1 MKKLFSIR
9 KLQKMMILLFLVP
22 MLLLQVIQSFY
33 FLRVLS
39 EEMAQNG
46 REILSLHQ
54 NALDDDISRIADS
67 ISSYWAL
74 DYSHSKLLYPQSDFN
89 AYQYSYSVLKE
100 YRSLMSIEP
109 SIGALLLISQ
119 ANHMVR
125 GTYNDSMISYGEKDG
140 LQAFAQSLTACWN
153 RAGLQSWEPVQIGQR
168 FYLARLFRNQT
179 AGTLCFIPLDQTL
192 QGSASPYDPSENL
205 LFYADGEGLPLTLD
219 PVGKE
224 VTLQPHQEKAYFS
237 GNYFIVQSYSPT
249 SSMYLVFAESS
260 PISLQKINV
269 LSLSVLGAS
278 ALVVPLLP
286 LFFLLLKRWY
296 LHPMEQMEAALQKIR
311 RGQMDVRFQEDQ
323 KVEEL
328 QHLSTS
334 FNQMMDHVKQMKIAA
349 YEKELQYRY
358 AQLQYLQLQ
367 ISPHFFLNILKSL
380 YGMAQGRNYEKIQ
393 TAILMISDHVRYI
406 FHDNQ
411 DMVPLQTELHH
422 VENYMQMQRYIT
434 SQSIAFHMEVEPGL
448 EEAQV
453 PALCLQTFVEN
464 SCKYA
469 TVPGR
474 GLEISLEVRQLPSEE
489 GGRLDAVIE
498 AARIDGAG
506 ELRILIRVVLPMSI
520 PIIATLAL
528 LVGLA
533 YWNDWL
539 NGLYYIS
546 DDRLFSIQV
555 LLNRMLLDVQFLMS
569 NSDAA
574 KSLQQNEEFVLP
586 STGIRMA
593 VAVMGALPILV
604 VYPFFQKYFVK
615 GIVIGAVKG

>member
-1 MKKLFSIR
+1 MEGAPDPPRLPALYHQR
-9 KLQKMMILLFLVP
+9 KADLPRPALPCFGLEGPWGQAPAAAAENVP
-22 MLLLQVIQSFY
+22 
-33 FLRVLS
+33 
-39 EEMAQNG
+39 G
-46 REILSLHQ
+46 
-54 NALDDDISRIADS
+54 
-67 ISSYWAL
+67 
-74 DYSHSKLLYPQSDFN
+74 
-89 AYQYSYSVLKE
+89 
-100 YRSLMSIEP
+100 
-109 SIGALLLISQ
+109 
-119 ANHMVR
+119 
-125 GTYNDSMISYGEKDG
+125 
-140 LQAFAQSLTACWN
+140 
-153 RAGLQSWEPVQIGQR
+153 
-168 FYLARLFRNQT
+168 FR
-179 AGTLCFIPLDQTL
+179 
-192 QGSASPYDPSENL
+192 
-205 LFYADGEGLPLTLD
+205 
-219 PVGKE
+219 
-224 VTLQPHQEKAYFS
+224 
-237 GNYFIVQSYSPT
+237 
-249 SSMYLVFAESS
+249 
-260 PISLQKINV
+260 
-269 LSLSVLGAS
+269 
-278 ALVVPLLP
+278 
-286 LFFLLLKRWY
+286 
-296 LHPMEQMEAALQKIR
+296 
-311 RGQMDVRFQEDQ
+311 
-323 KVEEL
+323 
-328 QHLSTS
+328 
-334 FNQMMDHVKQMKIAA
+334 
-349 YEKELQYRY
+349 
-358 AQLQYLQLQ
+358 
-367 ISPHFFLNILKSL
+367 LKSL

-422 VENYMQMQRYIT
+422 VENYIQMQRYIT

>member
-1 MKKLFSIR
+1 MLSDEHAHAVGTGIAPPGA
-9 KLQKMMILLFLVP
+9 QK
-22 MLLLQVIQSFY
+22 Y
-33 FLRVLS
+33 
-39 EEMAQNG
+39 
-46 REILSLHQ
+46 
-54 NALDDDISRIADS
+54 
-67 ISSYWAL
+67 
-74 DYSHSKLLYPQSDFN
+74 
-89 AYQYSYSVLKE
+89 
-100 YRSLMSIEP
+100 
-109 SIGALLLISQ
+109 
-119 ANHMVR
+119 
-125 GTYNDSMISYGEKDG
+125 
-140 LQAFAQSLTACWN
+140 
-153 RAGLQSWEPVQIGQR
+153 
-168 FYLARLFRNQT
+168 
-179 AGTLCFIPLDQTL
+179 
-192 QGSASPYDPSENL
+192 
-205 LFYADGEGLPLTLD
+205 
-219 PVGKE
+219 
-224 VTLQPHQEKAYFS
+224 QPHQEKAYFS

-489 GGRLDAVIE
+489 GGRLDAVIQDNGPGLSQELLREFNGQVSFQYREDHIGVSNIRQRLQLLYGGDCGFACRNLAPGTEFELIFPLQRKGLTTSKE
-498 AARIDGAG
+498 A
-506 ELRILIRVVLPMSI
+506 EKHES
-520 PIIATLAL
+520 
-528 LVGLA
+528 
-533 YWNDWL
+533 
-539 NGLYYIS
+539 
-546 DDRLFSIQV
+546 FS
-555 LLNRMLLDVQFLMS
+555 
-569 NSDAA
+569 
-574 KSLQQNEEFVLP
+574 
-586 STGIRMA
+586 G
-593 VAVMGALPILV
+593 G
-604 VYPFFQKYFVK
+604 
-615 GIVIGAVKG
+615 

>member
-22 MLLLQVIQSFY
+22 MLLLQVVQSFY

-140 LQAFAQSLTACWN
+140 LQAFAQSLTACWSH
-153 RAGLQSWEPVQIGQR
+153 AGLQSWEPVQIGQR

-192 QGSASPYDPSENL
+192 QASASPYDPSENL

-453 PALCLQTFVEN
+453 PALCLQAFVEN

>member
-1 MKKLFSIR
+1 
-9 KLQKMMILLFLVP
+9 
-22 MLLLQVIQSFY
+22 
-33 FLRVLS
+33 
-39 EEMAQNG
+39 
-46 REILSLHQ
+46 
-54 NALDDDISRIADS
+54 
-67 ISSYWAL
+67 
-74 DYSHSKLLYPQSDFN
+74 
-89 AYQYSYSVLKE
+89 
-100 YRSLMSIEP
+100 
-109 SIGALLLISQ
+109 
-119 ANHMVR
+119 
-125 GTYNDSMISYGEKDG
+125 
-140 LQAFAQSLTACWN
+140 
-153 RAGLQSWEPVQIGQR
+153 
-168 FYLARLFRNQT
+168 
-179 AGTLCFIPLDQTL
+179 
-192 QGSASPYDPSENL
+192 
-205 LFYADGEGLPLTLD
+205 
-219 PVGKE
+219 
-224 VTLQPHQEKAYFS
+224 
-237 GNYFIVQSYSPT
+237 
-249 SSMYLVFAESS
+249 
-260 PISLQKINV
+260 
-269 LSLSVLGAS
+269 
-278 ALVVPLLP
+278 
-286 LFFLLLKRWY
+286 
-296 LHPMEQMEAALQKIR
+296 
-311 RGQMDVRFQEDQ
+311 
-323 KVEEL
+323 
-328 QHLSTS
+328 
-334 FNQMMDHVKQMKIAA
+334 
-349 YEKELQYRY
+349 
-358 AQLQYLQLQ
+358 
-367 ISPHFFLNILKSL
+367 
-380 YGMAQGRNYEKIQ
+380 
-393 TAILMISDHVRYI
+393 MISDHVRYI

-506 ELRILIRVVLPMSI
+506 ELRILIRVDLPMSI

>member
-1 MKKLFSIR
+1 MSFWYWLVSWLPFEWAAPDTMLFMK
-9 KLQKMMILLFLVP
+9 
-22 MLLLQVIQSFY
+22 
-33 FLRVLS
+33 
-39 EEMAQNG
+39 
-46 REILSLHQ
+46 
-54 NALDDDISRIADS
+54 NALLAVLVVTPLFGLLSTMVVESRMAFFSD
-67 ISSYWAL
+67 AL
-74 DYSHSKLLYPQSDFN
+74 GHSAFTGM
-89 AYQYSYSVLKE
+89 A
-100 YRSLMSIEP
+100 
-109 SIGALLLISQ
+109 IGALCGLAEPVGAAVVFAVVIALLFTLIRQKTHMASDTAISVFSSAAVALGIFLSTLGGQSFTKFNNLLI
-119 ANHMVR
+119 
-125 GTYNDSMISYGEKDG
+125 GDI
-140 LQAFAQSLTACWN
+140 
-153 RAGLQSWEPVQIGQR
+153 
-168 FYLARLFRNQT
+168 
-179 AGTLCFIPLDQTL
+179 
-192 QGSASPYDPSENL
+192 
-205 LFYADGEGLPLTLD
+205 
-219 PVGKE
+219 
-224 VTLQPHQEKAYFS
+224 
-237 GNYFIVQSYSPT
+237 
-249 SSMYLVFAESS
+249 
-260 PISLQKINV
+260 
-269 LSLSVLGAS
+269 LSVAPGEIGLLALILLG
-278 ALVVPLLP
+278 VVIL
-286 LFFLLLKRWY
+286 W
-296 LHPMEQMEAALQKIR
+296 
-311 RGQMDVRFQEDQ
+311 V
-323 KVEEL
+323 
-328 QHLSTS
+328 TS

-422 VENYMQMQRYIT
+422 VENYIQMQRYIT

-506 ELRILIRVVLPMSI
+506 ELRILIRVVLPMFI

>member
-9 KLQKMMILLFLVP
+9 KMKKMMLLLFLIP
-22 MLLLQVIQSFY
+22 MFLLQAIQSSH
-33 FLRVLS
+33 FLRVLN

-54 NALDDDISRIADS
+54 NALDDDISRIANS

-74 DYSHSKLLYPQSDFN
+74 DYSHSKLLYHQSDFN
-89 AYQYSYSVLKE
+89 AYQYSYNVLKE
-100 YRSLMSIEP
+100 YRSLMSLEP

-119 ANHMVR
+119 ANHMVL
-125 GTYNDSMISYGEKDG
+125 GAYNDSMISYGEKDV
-140 LQAFAQSLTACWN
+140 LQDFAQNLTVCWDY
-153 RAGLQSWEPVQIGQR
+153 AGLQSWEPVQIGQR

-192 QGSASPYDPSENL
+192 QTNLSPHDSPENF
-205 LFYADGEGLPLTLD
+205 LFFADGEGVPLTLD

-224 VTLQPHQEKAYFS
+224 VTLQPHQKKAYFS

-249 SSMYLVFAESS
+249 SNMYLVFAESS
-260 PISLQKINV
+260 PISLRKINV
-269 LSLSVLGAS
+269 LSISILGAS
-278 ALVVPLLP
+278 ALVLLLLP

-296 LHPMEQMEAALQKIR
+296 LHPMEQMETALQKIR
-311 RGQMDVRFQEDQ
+311 QGQMDVRFQEDQ

-334 FNQMMDHVKQMKIAA
+334 FNQMMDRVKQMKIAA

-367 ISPHFFLNILKSL
+367 IRPHFFLNILKSL

-422 VENYMQMQRYIT
+422 VENYIQMQHYIT
-434 SQSIAFHMEVEPGL
+434 SQSIELHMEIEPGL
-448 EEAQV
+448 EGAQV

-474 GLEISLEVRQLPSEE
+474 RLEI
-489 GGRLDAVIE
+489 
-498 AARIDGAG
+498 
-506 ELRILIRVVLPMSI
+506 
-520 PIIATLAL
+520 
-528 LVGLA
+528 
-533 YWNDWL
+533 
-539 NGLYYIS
+539 
-546 DDRLFSIQV
+546 F
-555 LLNRMLLDVQFLMS
+555 
-569 NSDAA
+569 
-574 KSLQQNEEFVLP
+574 
-586 STGIRMA
+586 
-593 VAVMGALPILV
+593 
-604 VYPFFQKYFVK
+604 
-615 GIVIGAVKG
+615 

>member
-1 MKKLFSIR
+1 
-9 KLQKMMILLFLVP
+9 
-22 MLLLQVIQSFY
+22 
-33 FLRVLS
+33 
-39 EEMAQNG
+39 
-46 REILSLHQ
+46 
-54 NALDDDISRIADS
+54 
-67 ISSYWAL
+67 
-74 DYSHSKLLYPQSDFN
+74 
-89 AYQYSYSVLKE
+89 
-100 YRSLMSIEP
+100 
-109 SIGALLLISQ
+109 
-119 ANHMVR
+119 
-125 GTYNDSMISYGEKDG
+125 
-140 LQAFAQSLTACWN
+140 
-153 RAGLQSWEPVQIGQR
+153 
-168 FYLARLFRNQT
+168 
-179 AGTLCFIPLDQTL
+179 
-192 QGSASPYDPSENL
+192 
-205 LFYADGEGLPLTLD
+205 
-219 PVGKE
+219 
-224 VTLQPHQEKAYFS
+224 
-237 GNYFIVQSYSPT
+237 
-249 SSMYLVFAESS
+249 
-260 PISLQKINV
+260 
-269 LSLSVLGAS
+269 
-278 ALVVPLLP
+278 
-286 LFFLLLKRWY
+286 
-296 LHPMEQMEAALQKIR
+296 
-311 RGQMDVRFQEDQ
+311 
-323 KVEEL
+323 
-328 QHLSTS
+328 
-334 FNQMMDHVKQMKIAA
+334 
-349 YEKELQYRY
+349 
-358 AQLQYLQLQ
+358 
-367 ISPHFFLNILKSL
+367 
-380 YGMAQGRNYEKIQ
+380 
-393 TAILMISDHVRYI
+393 
-406 FHDNQ
+406 
-411 DMVPLQTELHH
+411 
-422 VENYMQMQRYIT
+422 MQMQRYIT

-453 PALCLQTFVEN
+453 PALCLQAFVEN

>member
-1 MKKLFSIR
+1 
-9 KLQKMMILLFLVP
+9 
-22 MLLLQVIQSFY
+22 
-33 FLRVLS
+33 
-39 EEMAQNG
+39 
-46 REILSLHQ
+46 
-54 NALDDDISRIADS
+54 
-67 ISSYWAL
+67 
-74 DYSHSKLLYPQSDFN
+74 
-89 AYQYSYSVLKE
+89 
-100 YRSLMSIEP
+100 
-109 SIGALLLISQ
+109 
-119 ANHMVR
+119 
-125 GTYNDSMISYGEKDG
+125 
-140 LQAFAQSLTACWN
+140 
-153 RAGLQSWEPVQIGQR
+153 
-168 FYLARLFRNQT
+168 
-179 AGTLCFIPLDQTL
+179 
-192 QGSASPYDPSENL
+192 
-205 LFYADGEGLPLTLD
+205 
-219 PVGKE
+219 
-224 VTLQPHQEKAYFS
+224 
-237 GNYFIVQSYSPT
+237 
-249 SSMYLVFAESS
+249 
-260 PISLQKINV
+260 
-269 LSLSVLGAS
+269 
-278 ALVVPLLP
+278 
-286 LFFLLLKRWY
+286 
-296 LHPMEQMEAALQKIR
+296 
-311 RGQMDVRFQEDQ
+311 
-323 KVEEL
+323 
-328 QHLSTS
+328 
-334 FNQMMDHVKQMKIAA
+334 
-349 YEKELQYRY
+349 
-358 AQLQYLQLQ
+358 
-367 ISPHFFLNILKSL
+367 
-380 YGMAQGRNYEKIQ
+380 MAQGRNYEKIQ

>member
-1 MKKLFSIR
+1 
-9 KLQKMMILLFLVP
+9 
-22 MLLLQVIQSFY
+22 
-33 FLRVLS
+33 
-39 EEMAQNG
+39 
-46 REILSLHQ
+46 
-54 NALDDDISRIADS
+54 
-67 ISSYWAL
+67 
-74 DYSHSKLLYPQSDFN
+74 
-89 AYQYSYSVLKE
+89 
-100 YRSLMSIEP
+100 
-109 SIGALLLISQ
+109 
-119 ANHMVR
+119 
-125 GTYNDSMISYGEKDG
+125 
-140 LQAFAQSLTACWN
+140 
-153 RAGLQSWEPVQIGQR
+153 
-168 FYLARLFRNQT
+168 
-179 AGTLCFIPLDQTL
+179 
-192 QGSASPYDPSENL
+192 
-205 LFYADGEGLPLTLD
+205 
-219 PVGKE
+219 
-224 VTLQPHQEKAYFS
+224 
-237 GNYFIVQSYSPT
+237 
-249 SSMYLVFAESS
+249 
-260 PISLQKINV
+260 
-269 LSLSVLGAS
+269 
-278 ALVVPLLP
+278 
-286 LFFLLLKRWY
+286 
-296 LHPMEQMEAALQKIR
+296 
-311 RGQMDVRFQEDQ
+311 
-323 KVEEL
+323 
-328 QHLSTS
+328 
-334 FNQMMDHVKQMKIAA
+334 
-349 YEKELQYRY
+349 
-358 AQLQYLQLQ
+358 
-367 ISPHFFLNILKSL
+367 
-380 YGMAQGRNYEKIQ
+380 
-393 TAILMISDHVRYI
+393 MISDHVRYI

-574 KSLQQNEEFVLP
+574 RSLQQNEEFVLP

>member
-22 MLLLQVIQSFY
+22 MLLLQVVQSFY

-237 GNYFIVQSYSPT
+237 GKYFIVQSYSPT

>member
-67 ISSYWAL
+67 ISIYWAL

-422 VENYMQMQRYIT
+422 VENYIQMQRYIT